1 MKSLVSNTVIA
12 AIGLTVVGASHA
24 GEVTIATGKLKGVT
38 SEGVD
43 SFKGI
48 PFAAP
53 PVGPLRWRAPQPAA
67 AWTGVRDAATYGP
80 DCVQT
85 SPSEVAPIRTQE
97 SEDCLYLNVWR
108 PTAATGKLP
117 VMVWIYGGGFAKGGS
132 SPAIYSG
139 APLARQGII
148 VVSFN
153 YRLAR
158 FGTFAH
164 PLLTKSNADAGLLGN
179 YGYMDQVAA
188 LKWVQHNIAAFGGNP
203 KNVTVV
209 GESAGGMSVHVLV
222 TSPLTDGLFS
232 KAVIASGGD
241 GNGMGGEQS
250 LAAAERLGVA
260 FARSKG
266 IAKEDPLALSKL
278 RALSTTEL
286 NDGPAPAAVR
296 VAVPFIDGALAV
308 DTLAAYGAGRF
319 HQVPTMIGA
328 TSADLGG
335 KTGFMLWGA
344 RHLAGVIADRGVP
357 TYYYRFSYI
366 AESAR
371 KSATE
376 GVTHAG
382 DLPYWFDT
390 VSVKYGEAT
399 TARDAAV
406 GAIVSGYLVNFV
418 KTGDPNGPGLPRW
431 QPYIRASDAMLN
443 FAVDGGA
450 VPGKDPWAADLDTVQ
465 DVPAATAAK

>member
-1 MKSLVSNTVIA
+1 
-12 AIGLTVVGASHA
+12 
-24 GEVTIATGKLKGVT
+24 
-38 SEGVD
+38 
-43 SFKGI
+43 
-48 PFAAP
+48 
-53 PVGPLRWRAPQPAA
+53 
-67 AWTGVRDAATYGP
+67 
-80 DCVQT
+80 
-85 SPSEVAPIRTQE
+85 
-97 SEDCLYLNVWR
+97 
-108 PTAATGKLP
+108 
-117 VMVWIYGGGFAKGGS
+117 
-132 SPAIYSG
+132 
-139 APLARQGII
+139 
-148 VVSFN
+148 
-153 YRLAR
+153 
-158 FGTFAH
+158 
-164 PLLTKSNADAGLLGN
+164 
-179 YGYMDQVAA
+179 
-188 LKWVQHNIAAFGGNP
+188 
-203 KNVTVV
+203 
-209 GESAGGMSVHVLV
+209 
-222 TSPLTDGLFS
+222 
-232 KAVIASGGD
+232 
-241 GNGMGGEQS
+241 
-250 LAAAERLGVA
+250 
-260 FARSKG
+260 
-266 IAKEDPLALSKL
+266 
-278 RALSTTEL
+278 
-286 NDGPAPAAVR
+286 
-296 VAVPFIDGALAV
+296 
-308 DTLAAYGAGRF
+308 
-319 HQVPTMIGA
+319 MIGA

-335 KTGFMLWGA
+335 KTGFMLRGA